1 MLSEATKAHFKSWLK
16 SYLRAEFLFSRTL
29 KREDEL
35 NATSLLRRDAKMQW
49 NTVCAQNNG
58 AFLTPSHSTSTQA
71 RLQTAS
77 RSFIQPLPSE
87 SLLSPQTTWR
97 LVRFCERKK
106 RQKTER
112 REKKKKRWLKL
123 SNIITPRR
131 DADTSS
137 FQKENRAGHPLQAQP
152 LKVMLSDT
160 RYTQCGIF

>member
-58 AFLTPSHSTSTQA
+58 AFLTPSPSTSTQA

-106 RQKTER
+106 TED
-112 REKKKKRWLKL
+112 REEREGKKKKMTEVIKHNHTDEMQTRLPFKRK
-123 SNIITPRR
+123 IEQ
-131 DADTSS
+131 DTHCKHS
-137 FQKENRAGHPLQAQP
+137 L
-152 LKVMLSDT
+152 
-160 RYTQCGIF
+160 